1 VKVIY
6 VVGLGPGDPKALT
19 LRALSV
25 LKHQRQIYVRTAQH
39 PSLALLA
46 KHRIKYKALDYFY
59 RHGSSFEE
67 TYRNIAFFVIN
78 AALNFGKVVYAVPGS
93 PLFAEKTVE
102 LILQKAPLAG
112 VKCCVL
118 PSVSFLEAISADL
131 CLPREEKLQV
141 VDALQE
147 DKLLDY
153 PEKHLLIMQVY
164 NRQIASK
171 VKLRLMELY
180 PDEQL
185 VKVIR
190 KAGMA
195 KGKKILELPLYELDR
210 IPWIDHL
217 TTVYVPPLTE
227 YAMTDLLQVM
237 RVLRSENGCPWDK
250 EQDHQS
256 LKPYLLEEA
265 YEVIGAIDS
274 GNAEELC
281 EELGDLLLQVVFHSE
296 IAAEE
301 KKFSFFDV
309 ITAVTEK
316 LIRRHPHVFAD
327 TVAKTSQEVLHSWQQ
342 IKKAE
347 KKEQD
352 SLFKLET
359 YLPALLRAQK
369 LQRQAASV
377 GFDWPDITGAWGKL
391 QEELKELKDAYKS
404 GLAARIE
411 EELGDVLFA
420 TVNVARFLQ
429 VDAEQALAAAVE
441 KFYRRL
447 RFVEA
452 QAQREGTEMSA
463 QTLSKLDEWWD
474 LAKKKEKS

>member
-1 VKVIY
+1 MKVVY
-6 VVGLGPGDPKALT
+6 VVGLGPGDPQALT

-25 LKHQRQIYVRTAQH
+25 LKSHRHIYVRTAKH
-39 PSLALLA
+39 PSLALLD
-46 KHRIKYKALDYFY
+46 KHRIPYKALDYFY
-59 RHGSSFEE
+59 RHGATFEE
-67 TYRNIAFFVIN
+67 TYRNIAFYVLN
-78 AALNFGKVVYAVPGS
+78 AALHFGKVVYAVPGS
-93 PLFAEKTVE
+93 PLFAERTVE
-102 LILQKAPLAG
+102 LILQNAPLAG
-112 VKCCVL
+112 IKCRVL
-118 PSVSFLEAISADL
+118 PSVSFLEAVSAEL
-131 CLPREEKLQV
+131 GLPREEKLQV

-164 NRQIASK
+164 NRQVASK
-171 VKLRLMELY
+171 VKLRLMALY
-180 PDEQL
+180 PDEHPVQ
-185 VKVIR
+185 VIR
-190 KAGMA
+190 RAGMTR
-195 KGKKILELPLYELDR
+195 GKRMRRVPLYELDR

-217 TTVYVPPLTE
+217 TTVYVPPLAE
-227 YAMTDLLQVM
+227 YTMSDLLQVM
-237 RVLRSENGCPWDK
+237 RVLRSEDGCPWDK

-265 YEVIGAIDS
+265 YEVIGAINS
-274 GNAEELC
+274 GNMEELC

-301 KKFSFFDV
+301 KIFSFYDV
-309 ITAVTEK
+309 IAAVTKK

-327 TVAKTSQEVLHSWQQ
+327 TIAKTSQEVLHNWQQ

-377 GFDWPDITGAWGKL
+377 GFDWPDITGAWEKL
-391 QEELKELKDAYKS
+391 QEELIELKDAYKS

-411 EELGDVLFA
+411 EELGDLLFA
-420 TVNVARFLQ
+420 VVNVARFLK
-429 VDAEQALAAAVE
+429 VDAEQALSAAVE

-452 QAQREGTEMSA
+452 QAQKEGTEMSA
-463 QTLSKLDEWWD
+463 QTLSKLDEWWE
-474 LAKKKEKS
+474 LAKKKEKN